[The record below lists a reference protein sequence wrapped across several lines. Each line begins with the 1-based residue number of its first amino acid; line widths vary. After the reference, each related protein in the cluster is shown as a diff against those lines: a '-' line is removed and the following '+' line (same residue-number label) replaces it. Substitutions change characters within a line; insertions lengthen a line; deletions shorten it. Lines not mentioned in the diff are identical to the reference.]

1 MVCCLDFAA
10 PTTTIEQQQQN
21 YPYSHLPPRYIGR
34 PWISFFHCASHEMSL
49 IVKDCFTQIPELA
62 ELDEEVKDAQHW
74 FCTHATSSIMKRLLA
89 GKGMM
94 GIYLP
99 AAVAARSCF
108 WFKLWLRSERRSL
121 RCSLGIWCCCRCLP
135 PPCPRI
141 APTRS
146 RTRLPDPPRGG
157 LTFEGHS
164 RSSQWGGY
172 LQRWP
177 GLLFCGPGHHF
188 LSDCDGFLLGIG
200 ISERT

>member
-1 MVCCLDFAA
+1 MARPIRGKALEVCSPLGVFADA
-10 PTTTIEQQQQN
+10 HKRQGPEADW
-21 YPYSHLPPRYIGR
+21 R
-34 PWISFFHCASHEMSL
+34 P
-49 IVKDCFTQIPELA
+49 Q
-62 ELDEEVKDAQHW
+62 
-74 FCTHATSSIMKRLLA
+74 
-89 GKGMM
+89 M
-94 GIYLP
+94 GTFSP